1 MSKFS
6 SHTQLGD
13 RIHNAG
19 LDYYTFHL
27 HLKKCLNSG
36 SHSTCNITAIT
47 LLAGI
52 SGITASTQ
60 DLLHMLFGFH
70 QRVGCGCRGK
80 LWFMFEYKT
89 CLYFPKGTNNKG
101 LEQAKEYVRINE
113 LLLCIIKLSRTG
125 PGSFWWLLK
134 NSAAGMQQHQ
144 GGTWIKGLKGTELPE
159 AADSTPTW
167 GETTATSTSAP
178 ERPLTT
184 GTAGLLTLEATADGA
199 GCQKGREDAREQLCQ
214 GQLPCS
220 AVCSSAPRAALTP
233 PLFTTMSWFS
243 ISSLNHS
250 APLCPSSI
258 ERHHPPSHFRTFL
271 VPSEPAVSSHRCSTT
286 THCLSSST
294 L

>member
-1 MSKFS
+1 MYSIALFTVFKQESEIHFNTSSLTRSTQHHEFCINIILKEIPVMSKFS

-113 LLLCIIKLSRTG
+113 LLLCIIKLLRTG
-125 PGSFWWLLK
+125 PGSFW
-134 NSAAGMQQHQ
+134 
-144 GGTWIKGLKGTELPE
+144 
-159 AADSTPTW
+159 
-167 GETTATSTSAP
+167 
-178 ERPLTT
+178 
-184 GTAGLLTLEATADGA
+184 
-199 GCQKGREDAREQLCQ
+199 
-214 GQLPCS
+214 
-220 AVCSSAPRAALTP
+220 
-233 PLFTTMSWFS
+233 
-243 ISSLNHS
+243 
-250 APLCPSSI
+250 
-258 ERHHPPSHFRTFL
+258 
-271 VPSEPAVSSHRCSTT
+271 
-286 THCLSSST
+286 
-294 L
+294 